1 MSPATFFARDCRT
14 RMAKIDFAFPV
25 DKVHGKLAKSHKIGF
40 AHRVAS
46 KLNYS
51 TAYGVR
57 STAPTSKEI
66 AHRKKFGEVAVQT
79 TARLKDPMYIAADQA
94 AFKAQTKYNTLRQ
107 YVFNVLLQEYSAE

>member
-1 MSPATFFARDCRT
+1 
-14 RMAKIDFAFPV
+14 MAKIDFQFPV
-25 DKVHGKLAKSHKIGF
+25 DKVHGKLAKNHKIGF

-79 TARLKDPMYIAADQA
+79 TSRLKDPMHIAADQA
-94 AFKAQTKYNTLRQ
+94 AFKAQTKYKTLRQ
-107 YVFNVLLQEYSAE
+107 YVFNTLMAEYETEN

>member
-1 MSPATFFARDCRT
+1 
-14 RMAKIDFAFPV
+14 MAKIDFAFPV

-57 STAPTSKEI
+57 TTPVTSKET
-66 AHRKKFGEVAVQT
+66 AHRTKFGAVCQS
-79 TARLKDPMYIAADQA
+79 TALRLKDPTKIAADQA
-94 AFKAQTKYNTLRQ
+94 AFKEQTKYKTIRQ
-107 YVFNVLLQEYSAE
+107 YVFNMEMAAYEG